1 MCRIRI
7 TTVQDLDLCA
17 IITDRLHLF
26 VSPFAKI
33 KGSKETVE
41 LMCMFLR
48 VSLQQERRV
57 K

>member
-33 KGSKETVE
+33 KGGDGSEGRDSRIN
-41 LMCMFLR
+41 LH
-48 VSLQQERRV
+48 VS
-57 K
+57 

>member
-1 MCRIRI
+1 MCHIRI

-17 IITDRLHLF
+17 IIIDRLHLF

-48 VSLQQERRV
+48 VNL
-57 K
+57 